1 MRLRSAIPVNEE
13 ADRPGLR
20 LTQQLVVDHKELSN
34 WPSGP
39 NKSEV
44 KFHPENW
51 LGWGVL
57 GVEWWVCFQRVVT

>member
-20 LTQQLVVDHKELSN
+20 LTQQLVVDHKELSS

-51 LGWGVL
+51 WGWGAL